1 MLEDLEDLELIESE
15 LLAEQEDLS
24 AIFYLEDLEEETEEE
39 ECFEPNFCRSL
50 KTC

>member
-24 AIFYLEDLEEETEEE
+24 AIFYLEDLEEETTSALTV
-39 ECFEPNFCRSL
+39 NGI
-50 KTC
+50 KTSGRL